1 MRLDESVKKAGSVI
15 GVKVDCMGEVVERY
29 TMRTVESIL
38 NNTDHPFYNTLTDPR
53 SSGGGRLLSLRCRM
67 ER

>member
-15 GVKVDCMGEVVERY
+15 GVKMDSMGEMVERY

-38 NNTDHPFYNTLTDPR
+38 NNRDHPFYNTLMDQR
-53 SSGGGRLLSLRCRM
+53 SSGGGRLLSLWCRI